1 MNEANYR
8 EEHKDNDSESI
19 EGISICNEQE
29 TISNGPNNFKVEDI
43 TKYLGLFTA
52 LISAIALIGTL
63 AFKYIS
69 LGRCMYF
76 YFDMDYYDFSISNS
90 NIFIFVFL
98 IFSAT
103 ISTILTSFFEY
114 VRVKIVNSMINKPK
128 ATKWFVLIL
137 ELIIFILINIFIG
150 LMFGIKEYII
160 LYLLITIILSTIL
173 YFSVIRG
180 YFETKQG
187 LKVALIVVVLLF
199 IIISFAFMKTQ
210 FDQARAQRVFPIII
224 EQIEN
229 DNVEDEIKYY
239 IVISQGEQYSAY
251 LCDIVDESVC
261 IYTNKHKYF
270 DINSETYSMEFNS
283 VRVTEELISADKL
296 LEISTELKE

>member
-1 MNEANYR
+1 MSKIKNCQK
-8 EEHKDNDSESI
+8 HKNNNLGDVESTTCNKQEFVND
-19 EGISICNEQE
+19 E
-29 TISNGPNNFKVEDI
+29 TSKLKFENV
-43 TKYLGLFTA
+43 TKYLGLFTT

-98 IFSAT
+98 IFSST

-114 VRVKIVNSMINKPK
+114 IRVKIVNSIINKPK
-128 ATKWFVLIL
+128 ATKWFVFIL
-137 ELIIFILINIFIG
+137 ELLIFILINICIG
-150 LMFGIKEYII
+150 HMFGIKEYII

-187 LKVALIVVVLLF
+187 LKVALIVVILLF
-199 IIISFAFMKTQ
+199 IIISCAFMKTQ
-210 FDQARAQRVFPIII
+210 FNHASEQRIFPIII
-224 EQIEN
+224 EQIEK

-270 DINSETYSMEFNS
+270 DINSETYSMEFTS
-283 VRVTEELISADKL
+283 IRTSEELISADKL
-296 LEISTELKE
+296 LEISTELKG